1 MDRCPKRCTIC
12 ADIVLS
18 ASLETGD
25 KAVRVTGIEQPHR
38 GNRARAA
45 PGIAVDHEAGGAHC
59 DVERLRRAVV
69 RDGGAGR
76 MPGLC
81 PWNMVKQPRAGWLT
95 RKIRGRCIRHRREID
110 QPVLDGERHVVGTVA
125 AGDRDHLVGLLDS
138 EAVTIG
144 GGCGAELAA
153 DQLVAVSA
161 AERGD
166 VGAHVGDL
174 EHGRLVLLPANEGAG
189 TSPPLDQ
196 VGLRELRQHL
206 VHGHARA
213 AVTRDQFMLERDA
226 MPGRPFAGQE
236 ALLDI
241 SADPL
246 VERRLVRCIS
256 GETHATSLRTDALKC
271 SRAAWRSLCRPPST
285 TLSPPA
291 QTQSIAPLPAAKIQP
306 SMAASRAR
314 PASEGCVMSSV
325 TMSARAPGVRP
336 TDIWARARAPPAS
349 A

>member
-18 ASLETGD
+18 ASLESGD

-45 PGIAVDHEAGGAHC
+45 PGIAVDHAAGCAHG
-59 DVERLRRAVV
+59 DVERLRRALV
-69 RDGGAGR
+69 RDDSADR
-76 MPGLC
+76 MLGLC
-81 PWNMVKQPRAGWLT
+81 PWHMVKQPRAGWLT
-95 RKIRGRCIRHRREID
+95 RKIRGRCVRHRREID
-110 QPVLDGERHVVGTVA
+110 QPVLDGERYVVGAVA
-125 AGDRDHLVGLLDS
+125 AGDRDHLAGLLDT
-138 EAVTIG
+138 EAVTVG
-144 GGCGAELAA
+144 RARSAELAA
-153 DQLVAVSA
+153 DQLVTVSA
-161 AERGD
+161 PERGD
-166 VGAHVGDL
+166 LGAHVGDL
-174 EHGRLVLLPANEGAG
+174 EHGRLVWRPADEGAG

-196 VGLRELRQHL
+196 VGLREFRQRL

-213 AVTRDQFMLERDA
+213 AVTRHQFVLERDA
-226 MPGRPFAGQE
+226 MPGRPLAGQN

-241 SADPL
+241 GAYPF
-246 VERRLVRCIS
+246 VERRLVAGIC
-256 GETHATSLRTDALKC
+256 GEAHATSLRTDALKC

-306 SMAASRAR
+306 SMTASRAR

-336 TDIWARARAPPAS
+336 TDIWASARAPPAS